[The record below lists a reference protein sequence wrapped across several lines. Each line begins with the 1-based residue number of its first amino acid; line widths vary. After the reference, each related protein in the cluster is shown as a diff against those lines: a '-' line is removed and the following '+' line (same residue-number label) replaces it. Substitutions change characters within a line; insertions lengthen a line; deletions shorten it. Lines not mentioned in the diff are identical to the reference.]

1 MDLPKLVR
9 DSIKY
14 YILRLK
20 YTEEKYEEYKKR
32 SEESIK
38 GYQGWVRMPRV
49 EKQFYRLLYNHEF
62 FN

>member
-14 YILRLK
+14 YIRRIK
-20 YTEEKYEEYKKR
+20 YTEEYKKR

-38 GYQGWVRMPRV
+38 GYQGWVRMQELPIII
-49 EKQFYRLLYNHEF
+49 
-62 FN
+62 